1 MKHINTLTLITGA
14 LLTLFLA
21 GCGVSSHHK
30 SGNHIRILS
39 VNDMHAGMER
49 MPRFAF
55 IVDSLRRE
63 YPELLVL
70 SGGDNQTGNPFNDQY
85 DPKGWPMIEM
95 MNAIGFN
102 ASAVGNHEFD
112 TGREGFAYLAS
123 HATFPFL
130 CANMEPTADLPIRP
144 RMTLR
149 TKNGYTV
156 GIISLLFINELGIPD
171 SHPDKVRP
179 FTFHD
184 PMKSYER
191 YLGMRDSV
199 DVLLFLNHYGVLH
212 DKALAKALP
221 TGVVDLIVGG
231 HSHTKIDKELY
242 ENGILI
248 TQAGSKLHYCTL
260 TDLTLGSD
268 RRVIA
273 RSSRLIP
280 IEEGGK
286 EQPAMRALVDKIFAN
301 PEMHKALATTK
312 TGLPS
317 KEELGYLMTDAF
329 REVTGA
335 DFALTNPGGIRID
348 SIAPGSISM
357 LDVYTLDPFSN
368 QMMTVD
374 LTPAELHRLFESGFD
389 QLDNQRPIVPS
400 GLHVTYALRADG
412 TLEGVTILDD
422 NDQPLDPDRTYKVA
436 LSSYAASVYSFGD
449 KSRVKDEH
457 QTTEEAIIAYLS
469 RHRVAPDYSEEHR
482 ITLFTVEE

>member
-1 MKHINTLTLITGA
+1 MKHINTLTVITGA
-14 LLTLFLA
+14 LLTLLLA

-63 YPELLVL
+63 YPELLIL

-95 MNAIGFN
+95 MNAIGFD
-102 ASAVGNHEFD
+102 ASVVGNHEFD
-112 TGREGFAYLAS
+112 TGREGFAYLVS

-130 CANMEPTADLPIRP
+130 CANMEPTADLPIHP

-156 GIISLLFINELGIPD
+156 GIISLLLINELGIPD

-179 FTFHD
+179 FTFHE
-184 PMKSYER
+184 PMESYER

-212 DKALAKALP
+212 DQALAKALP
-221 TGVVDLIVGG
+221 SGVVDLIVGG
-231 HSHTKIDKELY
+231 HSHTKIDRELY

-260 TDLTLGSD
+260 TDLTLGPD

-280 IEEGGK
+280 IAEGGK

-301 PEMHKALATTK
+301 PEMHKALATTEE
-312 TGLPS
+312 GLLS

-348 SIAPGSISM
+348 SIAPGPISM

-368 QMMTVD
+368 QMMTVE

-389 QLDNQRPIVPS
+389 QLDDRQPIVPS

-436 LSSYAASVYSFGD
+436 LSSYAASVYSYGD

-457 QTTEEAIIAYLS
+457 LTSEEAIIAYLS
-469 RHRVAPDYSEEHR
+469 RHRIAPDYSEEHR
-482 ITLFTVEE
+482 ITIFTVEE

>member
-14 LLTLFLA
+14 LLTLLLA

-30 SGNHIRILS
+30 SSNHIRILS

-149 TKNGYTV
+149 TKNDYTV

-199 DVLLFLNHYGVLH
+199 EVLLFLNHYGVLH
-212 DKALAKALP
+212 DQALAKALP

-260 TDLTLGSD
+260 TDLTLGPN

-312 TGLPS
+312 TGLLS

-329 REVTGA
+329 RVVTGA

-368 QMMTVD
+368 QMMTVE
-374 LTPAELHRLFESGFD
+374 LTPAEIHRLFESGFD
-389 QLDNQRPIVPS
+389 QLDDRRPIVPS

>member
-1 MKHINTLTLITGA
+1 MKHINTLTVITGA
-14 LLTLFLA
+14 LLTLLLA

-63 YPELLVL
+63 YPELLIL

-95 MNAIGFN
+95 MNAIGFD
-102 ASAVGNHEFD
+102 ASVVGNHEFD
-112 TGREGFAYLAS
+112 TGREGFAYLVS

-130 CANMEPTADLPIRP
+130 CANMEPPADLPIHP

-179 FTFHD
+179 FTFHE
-184 PMKSYER
+184 PMESYER

-212 DKALAKALP
+212 DQALAKALP
-221 TGVVDLIVGG
+221 SGVVDLIVGG
-231 HSHTKIDKELY
+231 HSHTKIDRELY

-260 TDLTLGSD
+260 TDLTLGPD

-280 IEEGGK
+280 IAEGGK

-301 PEMHKALATTK
+301 PEMHKALATTEE
-312 TGLPS
+312 GLLS

-348 SIAPGSISM
+348 SIAPGPISM

-368 QMMTVD
+368 QMMTVE

-389 QLDNQRPIVPS
+389 QLDDRQPIVPS

-436 LSSYAASVYSFGD
+436 LSSYAASVYSYGD

-457 QTTEEAIIAYLS
+457 LTSEEAIIAYLS
-469 RHRVAPDYSEEHR
+469 RHRIAPDYSEEHR
-482 ITLFTVEE
+482 ITIFTVEE

>member
-14 LLTLFLA
+14 LLTLLLA

-179 FTFHD
+179 FTFHE
-184 PMKSYER
+184 PMESYER

-212 DKALAKALP
+212 DQALAKALP

-260 TDLTLGSD
+260 TDLTLGPD

-280 IEEGGK
+280 IAEGGK

-301 PEMHKALATTK
+301 PEMHKALATTEE
-312 TGLPS
+312 GLLS

-348 SIAPGSISM
+348 SIAPGPISM
-357 LDVYTLDPFSN
+357 LDIYTLDPFSN
-368 QMMTVD
+368 QMMTVE

-389 QLDNQRPIVPS
+389 QLDNRRPIVPS
-400 GLHVTYALRADG
+400 GLHVTYALRDDG

-422 NDQPLDPDRTYKVA
+422 NDQPLDADRTYKVA
-436 LSSYAASVYSFGD
+436 LSSYAASVYSYGD

-457 QTTEEAIIAYLS
+457 LTSEEAIIAYLS
-469 RHRVAPDYSEEHR
+469 RHRIAPDYSEEHR
-482 ITLFTVEE
+482 ITIFTVEE

>member
-14 LLTLFLA
+14 LLTLLLA

-85 DPKGWPMIEM
+85 APKGWPMIEM
-95 MNAIGFN
+95 MNAIGFD

-130 CANMEPTADLPIRP
+130 CANMEPTADLPISP
-144 RMTLR
+144 RITLR

-212 DKALAKALP
+212 DQALAKALP

-260 TDLTLGSD
+260 TDLTLGPD

-312 TGLPS
+312 TGLLS
-317 KEELGYLMTDAF
+317 KEELWYLMTDAF

-368 QMMTVD
+368 QMMTVE

-389 QLDNQRPIVPS
+389 QLDNRRPIVPS

>member
-1 MKHINTLTLITGA
+1 MKHINTLTVITGA
-14 LLTLFLA
+14 LLTLLLA

-63 YPELLVL
+63 YPELLIL

-95 MNAIGFN
+95 MNAIGFD
-102 ASAVGNHEFD
+102 ASVVGNHEFD
-112 TGREGFAYLAS
+112 TGREGFAYLVS

-130 CANMEPTADLPIRP
+130 CANMEPTADLPIHP

-179 FTFHD
+179 FTFHE
-184 PMKSYER
+184 PMESYER

-212 DKALAKALP
+212 DQALAKALP
-221 TGVVDLIVGG
+221 SGVVDLIVGG
-231 HSHTKIDKELY
+231 HSHTKIDRELY

-260 TDLTLGSD
+260 TDLTLGPD

-280 IEEGGK
+280 IAEGGK

-301 PEMHKALATTK
+301 PEMHKALATTEE
-312 TGLPS
+312 GLLS

-348 SIAPGSISM
+348 SIAPGPISM

-368 QMMTVD
+368 QMMTVE

-389 QLDNQRPIVPS
+389 QLDDRQPIVPS
-400 GLHVTYALRADG
+400 GLHVTYALRVDG

-436 LSSYAASVYSFGD
+436 LSSYAASVYSYGD

-457 QTTEEAIIAYLS
+457 LTSEEAIIAYLS
-469 RHRVAPDYSEEHR
+469 RHRIAPDYSEEHR
-482 ITLFTVEE
+482 ITIFTVEE

>member
-1 MKHINTLTLITGA
+1 MKHINILTLITGT
-14 LLTLFLA
+14 LLTLLLA
-21 GCGVSSHHK
+21 GCGVSPHHK

-95 MNAIGFN
+95 MNAIGFD

-112 TGREGFAYLAS
+112 TGREGFAYLVS

-212 DKALAKALP
+212 DQALAKALP

-260 TDLTLGSD
+260 TDLTLGPD

-301 PEMHKALATTK
+301 TEMHKALATTE
-312 TGLPS
+312 TGLLS

-422 NDQPLDPDRTYKVA
+422 NDQTLDPDRTYKVA

-482 ITLFTVEE
+482 ITLFMVEE

>member
-1 MKHINTLTLITGA
+1 MKHINTLTLIAGA
-14 LLTLFLA
+14 MLTLLLA

-49 MPRFAF
+49 MPRFAY

-63 YPELLVL
+63 YPELLIL

-95 MNAIGFN
+95 MNAIGFD
-102 ASAVGNHEFD
+102 ASVVGNHEFD
-112 TGREGFAYLAS
+112 TGREGFAYLVS

-130 CANMEPTADLPIRP
+130 CANMEPTADLPIHP

-179 FTFHD
+179 FTFHE
-184 PMKSYER
+184 PMESYER

-212 DKALAKALP
+212 DQALAKALP
-221 TGVVDLIVGG
+221 SGVVDLIVGG
-231 HSHTKIDKELY
+231 HSHTKIDRELY

-260 TDLTLGSD
+260 TDLTLGPD

-280 IEEGGK
+280 IAEGGK

-301 PEMHKALATTK
+301 PEMHKALATTEE
-312 TGLPS
+312 GLLS

-348 SIAPGSISM
+348 SIAPGPISM

-368 QMMTVD
+368 QMMTVE

-389 QLDNQRPIVPS
+389 QLDDRQPIVPS

-436 LSSYAASVYSFGD
+436 LSSYAASVYSYGD

-457 QTTEEAIIAYLS
+457 LTSEEAIIAYLS
-469 RHRVAPDYSEEHR
+469 RHRIAPDYSEEHR
-482 ITLFTVEE
+482 ITIFTVEE

>member
-14 LLTLFLA
+14 LLTLLLA

-63 YPELLVL
+63 YPELLIL

-95 MNAIGFN
+95 MNAIGFD
-102 ASAVGNHEFD
+102 ASVVGNHEFD
-112 TGREGFAYLAS
+112 TGREGFAYLVS

-130 CANMEPTADLPIRP
+130 CANMEPPADLPIHP

-179 FTFHD
+179 FTFHE
-184 PMKSYER
+184 PMESYER

-212 DKALAKALP
+212 DQALAKALP
-221 TGVVDLIVGG
+221 SGVVDLIVGG
-231 HSHTKIDKELY
+231 HSHTKIDRELY

-260 TDLTLGSD
+260 TDLTLGPD

-280 IEEGGK
+280 IAEGGK

-301 PEMHKALATTK
+301 PEMHKALATTEE
-312 TGLPS
+312 GLLS

-348 SIAPGSISM
+348 SIAPGPISM

-368 QMMTVD
+368 QMMTVE

-389 QLDNQRPIVPS
+389 QLDDRQPIVPS

-436 LSSYAASVYSFGD
+436 LSSYAASVYSYGD

-457 QTTEEAIIAYLS
+457 LTSEEAIIAYLS
-469 RHRVAPDYSEEHR
+469 CHRIAPDYSEEHR
-482 ITLFTVEE
+482 ITIFTVEE

>member
-14 LLTLFLA
+14 LLTLLLA

-95 MNAIGFN
+95 MNAIGFD
-102 ASAVGNHEFD
+102 ASVVGNHEFD
-112 TGREGFAYLAS
+112 TGREGFAYLVS

-130 CANMEPTADLPIRP
+130 CANMEPTADLPIHP

-179 FTFHD
+179 FTFHE
-184 PMKSYER
+184 PMESYER

-212 DKALAKALP
+212 DQALAKALP
-221 TGVVDLIVGG
+221 SGVVDLIVGG
-231 HSHTKIDKELY
+231 HSHTKIDRELY

-260 TDLTLGSD
+260 TDLTLGPD

-280 IEEGGK
+280 IAEGGK

-301 PEMHKALATTK
+301 PEMHKALATTEE
-312 TGLPS
+312 GLLS

-348 SIAPGSISM
+348 SIAPGPISM

-368 QMMTVD
+368 QMMTVE

-389 QLDNQRPIVPS
+389 QLDDRQPIVPS

-436 LSSYAASVYSFGD
+436 LSSYAASVYSYGD

-457 QTTEEAIIAYLS
+457 LTSEEAIIAYLS
-469 RHRVAPDYSEEHR
+469 RHRIAPDYSEEHR
-482 ITLFTVEE
+482 ITIFTVEE

>member
-1 MKHINTLTLITGA
+1 MKHINTLTVITGA
-14 LLTLFLA
+14 LLTLLLA

-30 SGNHIRILS
+30 SDNHIRILS

-63 YPELLVL
+63 YPELLIL

-95 MNAIGFN
+95 MNAIGFD
-102 ASAVGNHEFD
+102 ASVVGNHEFD
-112 TGREGFAYLAS
+112 TGREGFAYLVS

-130 CANMEPTADLPIRP
+130 CANMEPTADLPIHP

-179 FTFHD
+179 FTFHE
-184 PMKSYER
+184 PMESYER

-212 DKALAKALP
+212 DQALAKALP
-221 TGVVDLIVGG
+221 SGVVDLIVGG
-231 HSHTKIDKELY
+231 HSHTKIDRELY

-260 TDLTLGSD
+260 TDLTLGPD

-280 IEEGGK
+280 IAEGGK

-301 PEMHKALATTK
+301 PEMHKALATTEE
-312 TGLPS
+312 GLLS

-348 SIAPGSISM
+348 SIAPGPISM

-368 QMMTVD
+368 QMMTVE

-389 QLDNQRPIVPS
+389 QLDDRQPIVPS

-436 LSSYAASVYSFGD
+436 LSSYAASVYSYGD

-457 QTTEEAIIAYLS
+457 LTSEEAIIAYLS
-469 RHRVAPDYSEEHR
+469 RHRIAPDYSEEHR
-482 ITLFTVEE
+482 ITIFTVEE

>member
-1 MKHINTLTLITGA
+1 MKHINTLTVITGA
-14 LLTLFLA
+14 LLTLLLA

-63 YPELLVL
+63 YPELLIL

-85 DPKGWPMIEM
+85 APKGWPMIEM
-95 MNAIGFN
+95 MNAIGFD
-102 ASAVGNHEFD
+102 ASVVGNHEFD
-112 TGREGFAYLAS
+112 TGREGFAYLVS

-130 CANMEPTADLPIRP
+130 CANMEPTADLPIHP

-179 FTFHD
+179 FTFHE
-184 PMKSYER
+184 PMESYER

-212 DKALAKALP
+212 DQALAKALP
-221 TGVVDLIVGG
+221 SGVVDLIVGG
-231 HSHTKIDKELY
+231 HSHTKIDRELY

-260 TDLTLGSD
+260 TDLTLGPD

-280 IEEGGK
+280 IAEGGK

-301 PEMHKALATTK
+301 PEMHKALATTEE
-312 TGLPS
+312 GLLS

-348 SIAPGSISM
+348 SIAPGPISM

-368 QMMTVD
+368 QMMTVE
-374 LTPAELHRLFESGFD
+374 LAPAELHRLFESGFD
-389 QLDNQRPIVPS
+389 QLDDRQPIVPS

-436 LSSYAASVYSFGD
+436 LSSYAASVYSYGD

-457 QTTEEAIIAYLS
+457 LTSEEAIIAYLS
-469 RHRVAPDYSEEHR
+469 RHRIAPDYSEEHR
-482 ITLFTVEE
+482 ITIFTVEE

>member
-14 LLTLFLA
+14 LLTLLLA

-95 MNAIGFN
+95 MNAIGFD

-130 CANMEPTADLPIRP
+130 CANMEPTADLPISP
-144 RMTLR
+144 RITLR

-179 FTFHD
+179 FTFHE
-184 PMKSYER
+184 PMESYER

-212 DKALAKALP
+212 DQALAKALP
-221 TGVVDLIVGG
+221 SGVVDLIVGG
-231 HSHTKIDKELY
+231 HSHTKIDRELY

-260 TDLTLGSD
+260 TDLTLGPD

-280 IEEGGK
+280 IAEGGK
-286 EQPAMRALVDKIFAN
+286 EQHAMRALVDKIFAN
-301 PEMHKALATTK
+301 PEMHKALATTEE
-312 TGLPS
+312 GLLS

-348 SIAPGSISM
+348 SIAPGPISM
-357 LDVYTLDPFSN
+357 LDVYALDPFSN
-368 QMMTVD
+368 QMMTVE

-389 QLDNQRPIVPS
+389 QLDDRQPIVPS

-436 LSSYAASVYSFGD
+436 LSSYAASVYSYGD

-457 QTTEEAIIAYLS
+457 LTSEEAIIAYLS
-469 RHRVAPDYSEEHR
+469 RHRIAPDYSEEHR
-482 ITLFTVEE
+482 ITIFTVEE

>member
-1 MKHINTLTLITGA
+1 MKHINTLTLITGT

-212 DKALAKALP
+212 DQALAKALP

>member
-1 MKHINTLTLITGA
+1 MKHINTLTLITGS
-14 LLTLFLA
+14 LLTLLLA

-95 MNAIGFN
+95 MNAIGFD

-130 CANMEPTADLPIRP
+130 CANMEPTADLRIRP
-144 RMTLR
+144 RITLR

-212 DKALAKALP
+212 DQALAKALP

-260 TDLTLGSD
+260 TDLTLGPD

-301 PEMHKALATTK
+301 PEMHKALATTE
-312 TGLPS
+312 TGLLS

-348 SIAPGSISM
+348 SIAPGPISM
-357 LDVYTLDPFSN
+357 LDVYTLDPVSN
-368 QMMTVD
+368 QMMTVE

-389 QLDNQRPIVPS
+389 QLDDRRPIVPS

-412 TLEGVTILDD
+412 TLERVTTLDD

>member
-212 DKALAKALP
+212 DQALAKALP